1 MTTLQTFRTSIDLPE
16 KTRDAM
22 INLCN
27 QQLADSA
34 DLHSQLKQAHW
45 NVKGMNFYQLH
56 TLFDEL
62 AGHALEW
69 VDLIAERA
77 TALGGQAMGTARMAA
92 ANSNLKEYP
101 SDAVDGPDHLKALVA
116 RFASYCAS
124 TRQAIDTSASDGD
137 QSTADMFTEIS
148 RQADKDLWF
157 LEAHLQG

>member
-1 MTTLQTFRTSIDLPE
+1 MTSLQTFRTSIDLHE

-56 TLFDEL
+56 LLFDEL

-69 VDLIAERA
+69 VDVIAERA
-77 TALGGQAMGTARMAA
+77 TALGGEAMGTARMAA
-92 ANSNLKEYP
+92 ANSTLKEYP
-101 SDAVDGPDHLKALVA
+101 SDAVEGPDHLKALVS
-116 RFASYCAS
+116 RYASYCAS
-124 TRQAIDTSASDGD
+124 TRKAIDTSANDGD
-137 QSTADMFTEIS
+137 QSTSDMFTEIS